1 VPIGTALLAA
11 TTAFQLVKEGCALY
25 KEVKG
30 VAGNVQQIYNEI
42 NGQFAGKK
50 VSKAQAEKIQ
60 EEKQRVEK
68 VAATDPDMVMFKI
81 SDDLGNMFDQID
93 KIEALFWEQER
104 EAKKLQKADVSLK
117 RMALRR
123 LTIHAKLVQMHAD
136 LKHVMIYESPPELGS
151 LWTDF
156 ENMRA
161 QIKVE
166 QDQARIEQEKRDE
179 LDRRLAEFKYEQ
191 FIRNIQM
198 YVAIVVG
205 TFVVIGFVYSLTVL
219 VKYHRELLWGF

>member
-11 TTAFQLVKEGCALY
+11 TTAFQLVKDGCALY

-93 KIEALFWEQER
+93 KIESLFWEQER

-123 LTIHAKLVQMHAD
+123 LTIRAKLVQMHAD

-166 QDQARIEQEKRDE
+166 QEQARVEQEKRDE

-205 TFVVIGFVYSLTVL
+205 VAVIVGFLYSLTVL